1 MYRASSWGIQS
12 KKPFSAAVALTLA
25 SSYSYADEHERAQP
39 LFTPPENARTV
50 WFLRARHVASEFGL
64 DRDAARKLTQT
75 YISARQEHL
84 DKVKAR
90 ALPKTFESFP

>member
-1 MYRASSWGIQS
+1 VYRAGSWGIQN
-12 KKPFSAAVALTLA
+12 KKPFSAAIALTLA
-25 SSYSYADEHERAQP
+25 SSYSYAEEQERVQP
-39 LFTPPENARTV
+39 LLTPPENARTV
-50 WFLRARHVASEFGL
+50 WFLRARHVASELGL

-84 DKVKAR
+84 DKVKAK